1 MKSLNAYKKLAQHW
15 AELPTN
21 YSEQNLEMSLV
32 QPLLLSLGLNVQQ
45 IKAGHNLGANLGT
58 PDRLVYQDINC
69 PPVLVI
75 ENKKR
80 DPDLAAIPEK
90 DFAAA
95 CQSHPLYRQAVGYED
110 CGPKNKGIKHYL
122 NNNVPPVLLASY
134 GLVFNGDFF
143 QLWRRVDGLVLPMTP
158 IQKVTKTS
166 LPGLMQQLEYCLQ
179 HPRTALA
186 SAIWNQKGGVAKTTN
201 IVNIGA
207 TLALEG
213 KQVLLIDLDPQ
224 NDLTRGVGADP
235 NWFPGY
241 LEQCAQ
247 KLQLEEWDEAKQI
260 LNKAIQIRKF
270 PTTDK
275 SKKSFKLSVLSS
287 DEKSLRAFR
296 DDPYAEPV
304 AVFKKL
310 VRLLYLDYD
319 YIFIDVSPTPDKLTQ
334 SVLLACDT
342 VLIPI
347 DLGGKSLHHAVQ
359 LYSNTIPKFREVRA
373 AKKERLHLGPWNLG
387 IVFSNCPGDA
397 GVVLEEHIKQA
408 LNKSNFSGNQCK
420 TRLKTFAQTKVAE
433 FKHVPVI
440 CWQSSPITKLYADLV
455 KELFLNPNFIDH

>member
-15 AELPTN
+15 AELPLDYN
-21 YSEQNLEMSLV
+21 ESDLEMNLV
-32 QPLLLSLGLNVQQ
+32 QPLLQSLNLNHLQ
-45 IKAGHNLGANLGT
+45 IKNTPALGGKAGT
-58 PDRLVYQDINC
+58 PDRLIYTNPSQ

-80 DPDLAAIPEK
+80 VSELANTPEASFANICK
-90 DFAAA
+90 D
-95 CQSHPLYRQAVGYED
+95 HLLYRKAVGYEAP
-110 CGPKNKGIKHYL
+110 GEKGIKQYL
-122 NNNVPPVLLASY
+122 DITKVPSQSLASY

-166 LPGLMQQLEYCLQ
+166 LPGLMQQLEYCLE
-179 HPRTALA
+179 HPHTALV

-207 TLALEG
+207 ALALEG
-213 KQVLLIDLDPQ
+213 KRVLLIDLDPQ

-241 LEQCAQ
+241 LEQCDK
-247 KLQLEEWDEAKQI
+247 KLQLEEWDEAKQ
-260 LNKAIQIRKF
+260 LLTKAIQIRKF

-275 SKKSFKLSVLSS
+275 NKKDFKLSVLSS
-287 DEKSLRAFR
+287 DEKGLKAFR
-296 DDPYAEPV
+296 DSPDVEP
-304 AVFKKL
+304 AAIFKKL